1 MTPTKSQLEAI
12 TRFSEW
18 LPTSE
23 KYFVLRAGAGRGKSW
38 TTLNGFLPSLS
49 KKPSSYK
56 LLATTK
62 QACDS
67 LTKIL
72 SSERLAIDPQTVH
85 SFIGASPTTKSY
97 VHTNPEQFRECGYFL
112 KSKMVITL
120 APMII
125 VIDEAFRL
133 DQLMLDLLDYY
144 LPNARYVMIGD
155 PFQTPPVGVSHSPVE
170 DLTELTYTLNE
181 TPRFK
186 QYSPLSDLVN
196 TLLLAVEYKE
206 KDYMSLI
213 PTESDKGIHCIR
225 TGQLEPE
232 LRRRILDTE
241 PVEYTDF
248 CILTATRKKAD
259 DYNNYVVQ
267 TRAKAGLSL
276 FNKGEKVII
285 DTVVAPDHDTTVHWM
300 RQCNQLPSASAT
312 RFAHD
317 NAKSLINTSCSQYE
331 RFLNKIATPLMV
343 EGRTLIYLLSGDGG
357 KGLSGKRMAAL
368 WGIHRETQ
376 VSFVFVRPSIA
387 KTIHLAQGIT
397 SSNVYVDIG
406 SIEKWHDDDMKR
418 RLFYTAF
425 SRCSSD
431 LFLMR

>member
-12 TRFSEW
+12 TKFSEW

-38 TTLNGFLPSLS
+38 TTLNGFLPKLTGNTRN
-49 KKPSSYK
+49 YA

-67 LTKIL
+67 LKRIL
-72 SSERLAIDPQTVH
+72 ASELLPLEPQTVH
-85 SFIGASPTTKSY
+85 SFIGASPTTKEHVPS
-97 VHTNPEQFRECGYFL
+97 NPEQFRKCGYYL
-112 KSKMVITL
+112 KTEMVLAI

-155 PFQTPPVGVSHSPVE
+155 PFQTPPIGVSRSPVE
-170 DLTELTYTLNE
+170 DLTELSYTLNE

-196 TLLLAVEYKE
+196 NLLLAVEYKE
-206 KDYMSLI
+206 KNYKSLI

-241 PVEYTDF
+241 PVDYTDF

-276 FNKGEKVII
+276 FNKGEKIVIE
-285 DTVVAPDHDTTVHWM
+285 TVIAPDYDTTAHWM
-300 RQCNQLPSASAT
+300 RQCNMLPSSAAT

-317 NAKSLINTSCSQYE
+317 NAKALINTSCNQYE

-343 EGRTLIYLLSGDGG
+343 DGKTLVYLLSGDGG
-357 KGLSGKRMAAL
+357 KGLSGKQMAML
-368 WGIHRETQ
+368 WSIHRETQ
-376 VSFVFVRPSIA
+376 VSFVFVRPTIA

>member
-12 TRFSEW
+12 TKFSEW

-23 KYFVLRAGAGRGKSW
+23 KYYVLRAGAGRGKSW
-38 TTLNGFLPSLS
+38 TTLNGFLPQLTE
-49 KKPSSYK
+49 KTGNYK

-72 SSERLAIDPQTVH
+72 SSEKLAIDPQTVH
-85 SFIGASPTTKSY
+85 SFIGASPTTKKY
-97 VHTNPEQFRECGYFL
+97 VPTNPEQFKECGYFL
-112 KSKMVITL
+112 KSKMVITFS
-120 APMII
+120 PMII

-155 PFQTPPVGVSHSPVE
+155 PFQTPPIGVSRSPVE
-170 DLTELTYTLNE
+170 DLTELSYTLHE

-186 QYSPLSDLVN
+186 KHSPLSELVN
-196 TLLLAVEYKE
+196 NLLLAVEYKE
-206 KDYMSLI
+206 KDYVSLI

-232 LRRRILDTE
+232 LRRRILDTK
-241 PVEYTDF
+241 PVDYTDF

-276 FNKGEKVII
+276 FNKDEKIVI
-285 DTVVAPDHDTTVHWM
+285 DTVVAPDADTTVHWM
-300 RQCNQLPSASAT
+300 RQRNELPSYAAT

-317 NAKSLINTSCSQYE
+317 NAKSVINTSCNQYE
-331 RFLNKIATPLMV
+331 RFLTKLATPLMV

-357 KGLSGKRMAAL
+357 KGLSGKQMAML
-368 WGIHRETQ
+368 WSIHRETQ
-376 VSFVFVRPSIA
+376 VNFVFVRPTIA

-397 SSNVYVDIG
+397 SSNVYVDMG